1 LLDEVAAIKRR
12 IEREVP
18 SEDLN
23 VKLGAGGIREI
34 EFIVQ
39 TLQFIHGAHHTFL
52 QEQSTIL
59 ALHAIAQ
66 LELLPPQE
74 VLALDRAYRL
84 FRRVE
89 HRLQIEAER
98 QTHSI
103 PAHPIVRERLARS
116 LNFASAEELIDAL
129 RSSAERVRE
138 IFTRL
143 IAGPTAGTAVNLG
156 IFADEARASRALSE
170 LA

>member
-1 LLDEVAAIKRR
+1 LAYEFLTHHQPFVFPRSPTPELLDEVAALKRR

-23 VKLGAGGIREI
+23 VKLGPGGIREI

-52 QEQSTIL
+52 QEQGTL
-59 ALHAIAQ
+59 RALRAIAQ
-66 LELLPPQE
+66 LELLPSRD

-103 PAHPIVRERLARS
+103 PADPVARERLARS
-116 LNFASAEELIDAL
+116 VNFAWADKLIGVL
-129 RSSAERVRE
+129 RSSPEPVRE
-138 IFTRL
+138 IFS
-143 IAGPTAGTAVNLG
+143 
-156 IFADEARASRALSE
+156 IFILT
-170 LA
+170 